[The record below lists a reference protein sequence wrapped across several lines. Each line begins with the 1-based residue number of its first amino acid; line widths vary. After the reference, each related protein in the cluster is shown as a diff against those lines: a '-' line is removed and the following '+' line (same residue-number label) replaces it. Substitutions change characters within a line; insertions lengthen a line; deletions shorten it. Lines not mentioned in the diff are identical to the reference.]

1 MGGQID
7 VTDELLDYVR
17 RVSLRDDAILSDLRA
32 ATAALPAGRVMQV
45 MPEEAQLLALLVS
58 VTNANRVLEIGTFTG
73 YSTLCMARA
82 LPADGRL
89 VTCDISEKWP
99 AIASPYWER
108 AGVADRIHV
117 RIGDAGET
125 LAELLAAQGPDSFDF
140 VFIDAD
146 KANYRRYYEDAVTL
160 VKPGGLV
167 AIDNTLFLGRV
178 IDPTAQDPD
187 TTAIRELN
195 ATLHDDDRVEMC
207 LLVMADGITL
217 IHKKLS
223 GAALSI
229 TPVIP
234 PASGRAQPRTLDR
247 EGAEACAH
255 RESTDCGPHP
265 EAQNPPRIG
274 GRLENPY
281 RPPG

>member
-1 MGGQID
+1 MGDQVH

-17 RVSLRDDAILSDLRA
+17 RVSLRDDEILSDLRA
-32 ATAALPAGRVMQV
+32 ETAALPAGRAMQV
-45 MPEEAQLLALLVS
+45 MPEEAQLLALLVRLIK
-58 VTNANRVLEIGTFTG
+58 ADRVLEIGTFTG

-82 LPADGRL
+82 LPINGRL

-99 AIASPYWER
+99 AIAGPYWER
-108 AGVADRIHV
+108 AGVADRIEV
-117 RIGDAGET
+117 RVGDASET
-125 LAELLAAQGPDSFDF
+125 LAELLAEQGPDCFDF

-146 KANYRRYYEDAVTL
+146 KVHYWQYYEDAITL

-195 ATLHDDDRVEMC
+195 SLLHDDDRVEIC

-217 IHKKLS
+217 VHKKPSL
-223 GAALSI
+223 
-229 TPVIP
+229 
-234 PASGRAQPRTLDR
+234 RC
-247 EGAEACAH
+247 EA
-255 RESTDCGPHP
+255 
-265 EAQNPPRIG
+265 
-274 GRLENPY
+274 
-281 RPPG
+281 RP